1 MDATGSRPAAPA
13 HDPLASEPPIGEAP
27 QQGSIDA
34 AGARGRFDEVSAPIR
49 EALDEP
55 IAKVGDLTRRTM
67 ELFPVRVWRHFLA
80 RNGFLLTAG
89 MSYQSLFAVF
99 AAVYVVFAV
108 AGIWFFNAQQ
118 ALEALVL
125 LINTLAPGLVG
136 DNGVITT
143 DTLQEV
149 STTSTSLFG
158 WTGAVALAGLIWT
171 AIGWVTYTRMAVRST
186 FGLPKDDRA
195 YLLLKARDFLAALA
209 FGAAILVAAVLSI
222 VATGFLDWFFSLWGV
237 NVSGES
243 PWVTSTIQWG
253 ALVVVFIIDT
263 LALAVLFRF
272 LSGAAVPWY
281 RMWRGSL
288 LGSFALSVLQL
299 LGGTVLSFASG
310 NPLLATFTVF
320 IGLLLWVRI
329 SSIITLVAAA
339 WIAIEAAD
347 ANESLRKVTP
357 EQLEAERRAR
367 EHEALVTAARVKV
380 RHANQELARARWF
393 ERMGARRQLGRAERE
408 LAELE
413 ASAPPP
419 PPARPTHPKPTHP
432 KATQTGTSAGGGASG
447 TGSAKSGANGNGKG
461 TANGDGKASANGK
474 GNGAG
479 QPKGNAAGR
488 STGG

>member
-1 MDATGSRPAAPA
+1 MSERGRGRGGKATAPPTTP
-13 HDPLASEPPIGEAP
+13 DPLASAPPIGESP
-27 QQGSIDA
+27 PEGPA
-34 AGARGRFDEVSAPIR
+34 AHGTTVRDRFDEASAPIR
-49 EALDEP
+49 ERLDEP
-55 IAKVGDLTRRTM
+55 IAKVSDLTRRTM

-108 AGIWFFNAQQ
+108 AGIWFFNAQK

-125 LINTLAPGLVG
+125 LINTIAPGLVG
-136 DNGVITT
+136 DDGVIST
-143 DTLQEV
+143 DALQEI
-149 STTSTSLFG
+149 STASTSLFG

-171 AIGWVTYTRMAVRST
+171 AIGWVTYTRMAVRSI
-186 FGLPKDDRA
+186 FSLPKDTRA

-222 VATGFLDWFFSLWGV
+222 VATGFLDWVLSFFDV
-237 NVSGES
+237 NVSAES
-243 PWVTSTIQWG
+243 PLVTSTIQWG

-272 LSGAAVPWY
+272 LSGAEVAWR

-288 LGSFALSVLQL
+288 LGSGALSLLQL

-320 IGLLLWVRI
+320 IGLLLWFRI
-329 SSIITLVAAA
+329 TSIIILVAAA
-339 WIAIEAAD
+339 WIAIETAD
-347 ANESLRKVTP
+347 ANESLRRVTP

-367 EHEALVTAARVKV
+367 EHDALLTAARVRV
-380 RHANQELARARWF
+380 RQAGEELARARWY
-393 ERMGARRQLGRAERE
+393 ERMGASRRLARVERE

-413 ASAPPP
+413 ASAPTPP
-419 PPARPTHPKPTHP
+419 PQLATHPRQ
-432 KATQTGTSAGGGASG
+432 ANGGAEGSGEEAVGAASASPAPRNGGGR
-447 TGSAKSGANGNGKG
+447 
-461 TANGDGKASANGK
+461 
-474 GNGAG
+474 
-479 QPKGNAAGR
+479 AGR
-488 STGG
+488 S